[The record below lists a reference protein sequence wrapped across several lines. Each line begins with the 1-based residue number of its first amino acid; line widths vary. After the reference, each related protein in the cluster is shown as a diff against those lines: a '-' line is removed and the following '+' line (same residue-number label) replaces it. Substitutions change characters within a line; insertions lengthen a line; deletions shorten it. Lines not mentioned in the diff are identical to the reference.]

1 MELQLVTEEL
11 FTIIGFI
18 KLLFGL
24 IKYTYEYIMV
34 FYLYKLYMYI
44 REDTHNKKCFSGRT
58 TNVRVPQL
66 PPPRAQWFKTIIF
79 FLQLGNGLWIANA
92 YIYFFVKFRFE
103 HLYFHFFHEV
113 LGIFL
118 VIRLLKETFFM
129 FVFPQTVY
137 TRKEY

>member
-1 MELQLVTEEL
+1 MTEEL

-24 IKYTYEYIMV
+24 IKNTYEYIMV

-66 PPPRAQWFKTIIF
+66 PPPGLSGSK
-79 FLQLGNGLWIANA
+79 QL
-92 YIYFFVKFRFE
+92 YFF
-103 HLYFHFFHEV
+103 
-113 LGIFL
+113 
-118 VIRLLKETFFM
+118 
-129 FVFPQTVY
+129 
-137 TRKEY
+137 